1 MRISQDPVS
10 TVARHSGSRAFTLIE
25 LLVVIAIIAI
35 LAAILFPVFAQA
47 REKARQ
53 IACLSHAKQ
62 IGTATM
68 MYTQDYD
75 EMYPSS
81 HWGIYFVLIQP
92 YTKNEQLWQCP
103 SHSGVYTVRPC
114 FWWGAVG
121 GACTGVEVKRVITG
135 WVNNADLFGGW
146 DNSLPKSIVKAD
158 EPAGTVMMAEAHVY
172 DDREAAMNRTPG
184 TPVQTAQMSVSPC
197 RTRAHVW
204 YNRKWNVSPRNR
216 WPTGNGTN
224 DSDNRLGAHHNLGM
238 NMVYADSHAKFGK
251 NPPEDCR
258 AWVPSLLPGQKLV
271 KQAASGNC
279 RPTPDPGVAWCVNN

>member
-1 MRISQDPVS
+1 MPLRTVS
-10 TVARHSGSRAFTLIE
+10 SRRCLAARRTHGFTLIE

-62 IGTATM
+62 IGTAVA

-92 YTKNEQLWQCP
+92 YTKNEQLWRCP
-103 SHSGVYTVRPC
+103 SHSGVYTVRDC
-114 FWWGAVG
+114 FWQNNRAG
-121 GACTGVEVKRVITG
+121 CDLIEVKRVITG

-146 DNSLPKSIVKAD
+146 DNSLPKHIARPD
-158 EPAGTVMMAEAHVY
+158 EPAGTVMMAESHVY
-172 DDREAAMNRTPG
+172 LAREGAINAAPG
-184 TPVQTAQMSVSPC
+184 SRPQTAQMSVSPC

-204 YNRKWNVSPRNR
+204 YNIDWNVSPRNR

-238 NMVYADSHAKFGK
+238 NMVYADSHAKFSK

-258 AWVPSLLPGQKLV
+258 AWVPSLLPGQVMV
-271 KQAASGNC
+271 KAAASGSC
-279 RPTPDPGVAWCVNN
+279 RPSGQGVAYCQSN